1 MTYITQDSGKH
12 ITKDFFRDLEVKIST
27 LTRSNATANRNNVPI
42 DVRLLVQPHFGVT
55 KEGIN
60 YS

>member
-27 LTRSNATANRNNVPI
+27 LTRSNSTANRNNVPI
-42 DVRLLVQPHFGVT
+42 DVGLLVQPHFGST